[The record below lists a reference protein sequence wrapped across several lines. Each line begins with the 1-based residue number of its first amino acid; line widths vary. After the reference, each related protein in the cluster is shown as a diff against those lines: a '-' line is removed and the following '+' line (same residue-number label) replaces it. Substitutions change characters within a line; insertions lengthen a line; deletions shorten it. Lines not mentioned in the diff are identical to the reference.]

1 MTERNALQ
9 KARIHRLENKLHKK
23 SLENL
28 LMERNCCIIE
38 LGATDGY
45 RIDVL
50 EIEGEEGNG
59 KSKRRKEKR

>member
-1 MTERNALQ
+1 M
-9 KARIHRLENKLHKK
+9 HKK